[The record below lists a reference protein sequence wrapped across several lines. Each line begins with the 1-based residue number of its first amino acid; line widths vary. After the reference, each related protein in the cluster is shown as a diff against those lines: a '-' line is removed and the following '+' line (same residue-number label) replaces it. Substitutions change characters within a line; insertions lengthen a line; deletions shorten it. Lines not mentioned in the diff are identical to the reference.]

1 MSRSERQTS
10 QRKSKQN
17 QQMMLIIG
25 GVALLVV
32 LAIGITVAVFF
43 SKNDPQPQDVDDPTS
58 GGLSLSNVVDSD
70 TLEEESGYDKD
81 KYVLD
86 VDQYTGTILPAT
98 ADAGQD
104 YIDDTLFIGDSN
116 TYRYMYYK
124 KTTLANDIGIIGMG
138 LQQVI
143 SDPCVK
149 FKGYSDYV
157 SIPEAV
163 TIMQPRRIVICFGT
177 NNADGSWSAE
187 TMTQQYNSVLDAI
200 EKAYPYADIIIS
212 AVPPI
217 AKLHANQ
224 KLTMTTI
231 DNFNQALVDMA
242 EKRGCKFL
250 NTSEVLKDPDTG
262 FAKAGYMMDS
272 DGYHISQPAADA
284 IFDYIRTHAY
294 ETEDR
299 RPTPLKPI
307 PARDEQAPST
317 ISSERPQTGY
327 KPNSSSKKEGL
338 QIVFA
343 VNDAAMGTL
352 SGELEQIVPVGEVCT
367 AVTATPK
374 EGYTFAFWSCTVG
387 RIEDVTQTELK
398 FVSPGGFDVDKVI
411 VTANFA
417 KSTIVKVTTNDA
429 NLGSAGVRDGD
440 NLYTEA
446 EVENGESITL
456 CAVPKADARF
466 EGWYAKK
473 SGSETLISRDAECVY
488 KPEGSVEI
496 VAKFYAYTE
505 NLTVN
510 VNDGRLGQASITSR
524 SGNRVT
530 FAATPNAGANFVK
543 WVIGGTEYAG
553 QATVTVDVTSGTQAT
568 AHFEAITYTC
578 TASAGTGGTV
588 SASSAQ
594 GSIVSAVSITAT
606 PDTGYVFSGWTISV
620 GGYEGQSGNATF
632 NSTLSGNVTITA
644 NFTKVPNRPAGCDCP
659 EGQDH
664 DANNP
669 ACTVNKQ
676 QLGCTCPKG
685 QAHDPNNTEC
695 ALYQPPASSD
705 PNPEPPS
712 TPDNTDPTD
721 PSTEGGD
728 GTTG

>member
-1 MSRSERQTS
+1 ML
-10 QRKSKQN
+10 
-17 QQMMLIIG
+17 LIIG

-43 SKNDPQPQDVDDPTS
+43 SKNDPQPQEGDDPTS

-81 KYVLD
+81 KYVLN
-86 VDQYTGTILPAT
+86 VDQYTGTILPTT

-124 KTTLANDIGIIGMG
+124 KTTLKNTLCKVGMG
-138 LQQVI
+138 LQTVT
-143 SDPCVK
+143 SDSYIQ
-149 FKGYSDYV
+149 FKGYSDTV
-157 SIPEAV
+157 TIPEAV
-163 TIMQPRRIVICFGT
+163 TIMQPRRIIICFGT

-299 RPTPLKPI
+299 RPTPLKPV
-307 PARDEQAPST
+307 PEQDGTVYTSNG
-317 ISSERPQTGY
+317 EGPQTGY
-327 KPNSSSKKEGL
+327 KPNSSSSKKEGL

-429 NLGSAGVRDGD
+429 NLGSAGVRDGN
-440 NLYTEA
+440 NLYDKA

-588 SASSAQ
+588 NATSQQ
-594 GSIVSAVSITAT
+594 GSIVSAVTFTAS
-606 PDTGYVFSGWTISV
+606 PVAGYDFTGWSV
-620 GGYEGQSGNATF
+620 PSGYEGGINGATF
-632 NSTLSGNVTITA
+632 SSTLSGDITITA
-644 NFTKVPNRPAGCDCP
+644 NFAP
-659 EGQDH
+659 
-664 DANNP
+664 
-669 ACTVNKQ
+669 KQ
-676 QLGCTCPKG
+676 V
-685 QAHDPNNTEC
+685 E
-695 ALYQPPASSD
+695 PPPSSSD
-705 PNPEPPS
+705 TTPSQPDPPS
-712 TPDNTDPTD
+712 EESSSDQTSTETPSTGGEETNTPTD
-721 PSTEGGD
+721 TTAPSEGG
-728 GTTG
+728 